1 MTTSTT
7 TGTTPRVPTLDD
19 VRRELLDASER
30 IERTEQG
37 WVEKVTTAGH
47 GIVQTH
53 LTLRLVALGLDPET
67 IAWGVRLTKEPSG
80 QWYIPD
86 GIVVRA
92 DNPVPADPE
101 AIYAGVPD
109 LAIEILSGNP
119 QTAAGRAERER
130 DLVEKRRAYAA
141 RGIPHYWIVEPR
153 TRRVTW
159 LVLDPASGAYEERWE
174 GPPGRDALAL
184 EAAGGESGR
193 GGREQEWDR

>member
-1 MTTSTT
+1 M
-7 TGTTPRVPTLDD
+7 
-19 VRRELLDASER
+19 
-30 IERTEQG
+30 
-37 WVEKVTTAGH
+37 
-47 GIVQTH
+47 
-53 LTLRLVALGLDPET
+53 
-67 IAWGVRLTKEPSG
+67 RLTKEPTG
-80 QWYIPD
+80 QWYVPD

-153 TRRVTW
+153 ARRDLARPRPGLGGVRGP
-159 LVLDPASGAYEERWE
+159 LGRAPGARH
-174 GPPGRDALAL
+174 PRPGDR
-184 EAAGGESGR
+184 GGEWPDR
-193 GGREQEWDR
+193 WRVRPGG